1 MREKN
6 AIFGGELSGHFY
18 FKNNY
23 YADSGLIALIEVLNI
38 LSEQKDTFSD
48 IIAPLKRYHS
58 TGEINFEVIDKDEKI
73 KGLAERFSNGRVDF
87 LDGVTVEYDDWWFNV
102 RKSNTQPL
110 LRLNL
115 EAKTKDLM
123 KKNMKE
129 VVRFIKSKG

>member
-1 MREKN
+1 MSEKN
-6 AIFGGELSGHFY
+6 AVFGGELSGHYY

-23 YADSGLIALIEVLNI
+23 YSDSGLIALIEVLNI
-38 LSEQKDTFSD
+38 LSEWDDKFSN
-48 IIAPLKRYHS
+48 ILTPLRRYYS

-73 KGLAERFSNGRVDF
+73 KRLAERFANGRVDY

-115 EAKTKDLM
+115 EAKTKEIM
-123 KKNMKE
+123 ESKMKE
-129 VVRFIKSKG
+129 VIRIIKSKG